1 MEQNILSI
9 FEDYL
14 FGKQTQEEKAA
25 FEERLKSDDSLK
37 SEFDEFLSIVEGI
50 HIQEKDRL
58 KKRFAEIRNIQDDKA
73 KNLRRLRIIA
83 SVAAVVIVLLVPT
96 FIIYQNLSRPTRLYN
111 KYYIEDSGI
120 PVFMGINTNEDFASA
135 MTEYKDR
142 NYELAYS
149 KFDKVSHN
157 NENDTLQFYMG
168 LCLLNLNK
176 NAEALES
183 FGSINKINSPYYYA
197 AKYYMALTLIR
208 FKDFKNAS
216 IYLIETSKCNN
227 CIYKENALRLI
238 EELK

>member
-1 MEQNILSI
+1 MELNILSI

>member
-9 FEDYL
+9 FENYL
-14 FGKQTQEEKAA
+14 FGKQTQEEKAV
-25 FEERLKSDDSLK
+25 FEERLKSDDSLR

-50 HIQEKDRL
+50 HIHEKDKL
-58 KKRFAEIRNIQDDKA
+58 KKRLAEIRNVQDRKA
-73 KNLRRLRIIA
+73 KNLRKLRIIA
-83 SVAAVVIVLLVPT
+83 SVAAVIIVLLVPT
-96 FIIYQNLSRPTRLYN
+96 FIIYQNLTRPTRLYN
-111 KYYIEDSGI
+111 KYYIEDNGI
-120 PVFMGINTNEDFASA
+120 PVYMGINTNKDFVSA

-142 NYELAYS
+142 NYESAFN
-149 KFDKVSHN
+149 KFDKISHN
-157 NENDTLQFYMG
+157 YENDTLLFYKG
-168 LCLLNLNK
+168 LCQLNLNK
-176 NAEALES
+176 NTEALES

-227 CIYKENALRLI
+227 CNYKENALRLI